1 MHGETLSN
9 PVTEPATSR
18 FRNPQ
23 DGRLRAGWR
32 ILGFI
37 AIFYAIALPTV
48 FGLRELIQ
56 LSKSS
61 PIIVVIIALTAT
73 PAVYLARR
81 WFDKKS
87 FVSLGLRFDKLA
99 VADLVFGLFLS
110 GVMAGAVFL
119 AMWSLGYIDNVHI
132 ALSGQAALQA
142 LAFALLMMAFVG
154 FWEELVFRGYLLQ
167 NMAEG
172 LGMNKAILIS
182 CVLYGL
188 VHSANPNATLLS
200 SAIIVLF
207 GYLRIYGYL
216 STGQLWLSI
225 GMHTGWN
232 FFQASVFGFAAS
244 GHAEEATLITHD
256 SQAANWLSGGQF
268 GPEGSVVMIPVVLLT
283 LLAMR
288 FWSRNRQSVD

>member
-1 MHGETLSN
+1 MQGQILSN
-9 PVTEPATSR
+9 PTTAPTVSR
-18 FRNPQ
+18 FRNPE

-32 ILGFI
+32 ILGFL
-37 AIFYAIALPTV
+37 AVFYALALPAV
-48 FGLRELIQ
+48 FGLRELLQ
-56 LSKSS
+56 FSKSS
-61 PIIVVIIALTAT
+61 PLVVIIIALTAT

-81 WFDKKS
+81 WFDKKT
-87 FVSLGLRFDKLA
+87 FVSLGLRFDRLA

-110 GVMAGAVFL
+110 AAMAGVVFL

-182 CVLYGL
+182 CLLYGL

-200 SAIIVLF
+200 TGIIVLF

-232 FFQASVFGFAAS
+232 FFQAAVFGFAAS
-244 GHAEEATLITHD
+244 GHAEEATLIAHE

-268 GPEGSVVMIPVVLLT
+268 GPEASVLTIPVVLLA
-283 LLAMR
+283 LLTMR
-288 FWSRNRQSVD
+288 FWSRNRQSVE